1 MTPERSQ
8 SLQFRTNVLVQTDL
22 VPAIVLD
29 LVTGHYFEAND
40 SAHELVLGV
49 KNGAS
54 ESELIDRLQRVYA
67 IDRVTAEA
75 DTRRVLS
82 DWRQRGWI
90 D

>member
-1 MTPERSQ
+1 MTASDTTP
-8 SLQFRTNVLVQTDL
+8 LKFRANVLVQTDL
-22 VPAIVLD
+22 KPAIVLD

-49 KNGAS
+49 QFGES
-54 ESELIDRLQRVYA
+54 ESDLIDRLQRVYA
-67 IDRVTAEA
+67 IDRDTAEA
-75 DTRRVLS
+75 DTRRVLA